1 VMSER
6 RGRRRGTG
14 RLWGYDAFIS
24 YSHALDGKLA
34 PVLQREIERFATPWY
49 QARALRVFRD
59 NASLTANPDL
69 WSSIEQALAT
79 SQWFVLMASPDAAG
93 SPWVDREVSWWLAN
107 RSVRRL
113 LIVLTEG
120 ELAWNQLIGDF
131 DRPPPSVLPPSLRG
145 TFTEQ
150 PRWVDLR
157 WLRETEQVDRSN
169 PKLRDCIADVA
180 AAVRGI
186 DKDLLVGEHIRQR
199 RRALRLAWGGVTT
212 LALLLVV
219 AVVAAIIA
227 VGQRNTAVTNARV
240 ATARQLAALAVAN
253 LNTHL
258 DLAQLFAV
266 AAYRTNPDSQTRS
279 ALAQAVTSS
288 PHLMRFLPAA
298 AQITAVTGSSD
309 GNHVVV
315 GTANGH
321 ILRWDLARN
330 THDTLQ
336 VSNEPISSVTTDVH
350 GTKILATDKST
361 AVLWNTTSGKK
372 ATIRFGQAGLL
383 VAISPSGRRL
393 AVLDEGSKELA
404 VLDGD
409 SGQQLSSIS
418 LGSPGQDD
426 SPFGLPMTRAPAAE
440 IAPNCKLGLPD
451 DTTVM
456 LINPNG
462 TWERRSIPTF
472 AIMASSTNNL
482 APANSLEGGYSAE
495 GDYYGYIYTGQGS
508 AWHLTTSPGNSDDR
522 KPDLKTTFMNTE
534 QATEAF
540 AISADGTRMAT
551 KAAATVYV
559 ASVGPDQQATNQQG
573 IDQQG
578 IAPMQLTGAEG
589 VTALEFVGNQRL
601 VAVSGDK
608 LVLWDLASPG
618 RLGTDLGVTLGL
630 GCHACRSDMAL
641 SPDGQRLV
649 FVTSNQATEYQL
661 DGPIN
666 PQVLAGPTGPV
677 DYLSLTNDTLPVWSP
692 NGNRLILLGM
702 ANNSALVWDPNNP
715 ARAIAG
721 WPSTGSQTVSVTARV
736 SADGARIAVIGS
748 HGDVVVRKFT
758 DGTTERTIPGDANL
772 IVNAASINYNL
783 TTAAL
788 ADEREVSLLNL
799 HNGSRH
805 VLPGGSSK
813 GVLFTRNELLVL
825 RPNGTLE
832 VWDTTG
838 TRLLR
843 SIPGTP
849 DYYPV
854 LAAPPQGE
862 VAAILRSDNV
872 VMLTDLNLGV
882 TLGSFPLPPAWW
894 IKAQTVMAFT
904 PNGTQLIIGASGGR
918 LTRWNMTDTAWI
930 HTACATAGRNLT
942 ATEWTQIVGTPP
954 PGNLSCLG

>member
-1 VMSER
+1 MSER
-6 RGRRRGTG
+6 RGWRRRTG
-14 RLWGYDAFIS
+14 RLSGYDAFIS

-34 PVLQREIERFATPWY
+34 PALQREIERFATPWY
-49 QARALRVFRD
+49 QARTLRVFRD
-59 NASLTANPDL
+59 NASLAANPGL
-69 WSSIEQALAT
+69 WSSIERALAT
-79 SQWFVLMASPDAAG
+79 SQWFVLMASPDAAD
-93 SPWVDREVSWWLAN
+93 SRWVDREVSWWLAN
-107 RSVRRL
+107 RSVQRL

-120 ELAWNQLIGDF
+120 QLAWNRLTGDF
-131 DRPPPSVLPPSLRG
+131 DHPPASVLPPSLRG
-145 TFTEQ
+145 AFTEQ

-169 PKLRDCIADVA
+169 PRLRDCVADVA
-180 AAVRGI
+180 AALRGM
-186 DKDLLVGEHIRQR
+186 DKDLLVGEHIRQH
-199 RRALRLAWGGVTT
+199 RRALRLARGGVTT

-258 DLAQLFAV
+258 DLAQLLAV

-288 PHLMRFLPAA
+288 PHLIRFLPAA
-298 AQITAVTGSSD
+298 AQITAVTGTSD

-321 ILRWDLARN
+321 VLRWDLARN
-330 THDTLQ
+330 THDALR
-336 VSNEPISSVTTDVH
+336 VSNEPISSVTTDTH
-350 GTKILATDKST
+350 GTKILATDRST
-361 AVLWNTTSGKK
+361 VLLWNTATGQKT
-372 ATIRFGQAGLL
+372 TIRSGQSALL
-383 VAISPSGRRL
+383 AAISPSGRRL
-393 AVLDEGSKELA
+393 AVLDQGSNGLT

-418 LGSPGQDD
+418 LGRIEYSKSGFP
-426 SPFGLPMTRAPAAE
+426 LTPAAE
-440 IAPNCKLGLPD
+440 VGARSKVGLPD

-456 LINPNG
+456 LISSNG
-462 TWERRSIPTF
+462 TWERRSIPTLD
-472 AIMASSTNNL
+472 IVASSTNNL

-495 GDYYGYIYTGQGS
+495 GGYYGYIYLGQGS
-508 AWHLTTSPGNSDDR
+508 AWHLTTSPGNSDDN
-522 KPDLKTTFMNTE
+522 KPDLKTTFMDTE
-534 QATEAF
+534 QAPEAF
-540 AISADGTRMAT
+540 AISTDGTRMAT

-559 ASVGPDQQATNQQG
+559 ASVGTNQQATEQQG
-573 IDQQG
+573 TDQQV
-578 IAPMQLTGAEG
+578 APMQLSGAEG

-618 RLGTDLGVTLGL
+618 RLGTDFGVTLDL
-630 GCHACRSDMAL
+630 GCHACRSYMAL
-641 SPDGQRLV
+641 SPDGRRLV
-649 FVTSNQATEYQL
+649 FVTSNQTTEYRL

-666 PQVLAGPTGPV
+666 PQVLAGPAGAV
-677 DYLSLTNDTLPVWSP
+677 NGTLPVWRP
-692 NGNRLILLGM
+692 NGNRLILLGLRD
-702 ANNSALVWDPNNP
+702 NSALVWDPNNP
-715 ARAIAG
+715 ARAIAE
-721 WPSTGSQTVSVTARV
+721 WPPTGSQSDPVTARV
-736 SADGARIAVIGS
+736 YADGTRIAVIDS
-748 HGDVVVRKFT
+748 HGDVVVRRFT
-758 DGTTERTIPGDANL
+758 EGITERTLPGNGDL
-772 IVNAASINYNL
+772 IVGSAAAASINYDL

-799 HNGSRH
+799 GHGSRH

-843 SIPGTP
+843 SIPGAP

-854 LAAPPQGE
+854 FAAPPQGG

-894 IKAQTVMAFT
+894 VKAQTVMAFT
-904 PNGTQLIIGASGGR
+904 PDGTQLIIGASGGR

-930 HTACATAGRNLT
+930 HAACATAGRNLT

>member
-1 VMSER
+1 M
-6 RGRRRGTG
+6 RGEQRGWRRGTE
-14 RLWGYDAFIS
+14 RSSGYDAFIS

-34 PVLQREIERFATPWY
+34 PVLQRELERFATPWY

-59 NASLTANPDL
+59 NASLTANPGL
-69 WSSIEQALAT
+69 WSSIEQALAA
-79 SQWFVLMASPDAAG
+79 SQWFVLMASSDAAD
-93 SPWVDREVSWWLAN
+93 SRWVDREVSWWLAN

-120 ELAWNQLIGDF
+120 KLAWNELTGDF
-131 DRPPPSVLPPSLRG
+131 DRPPVSVLPPSLRG
-145 TFTEQ
+145 AFTER

-169 PKLRDCIADVA
+169 PKLRDCVADVA

-186 DKDLLVGEHIRQR
+186 DKDLLVGEHIRQHR
-199 RRALRLAWGGVTT
+199 RTLRLARGGVTT

-227 VGQRNTAVTNARV
+227 VGQRNTAVANARV

-266 AAYRTNPDSQTRS
+266 AAYRMDLDSQTRS

-298 AQITAVTGSSD
+298 AQITAVAGSSD

-321 ILRWDLARN
+321 VLRWDLARN
-330 THDTLQ
+330 TRDTLR
-336 VSNEPISSVTTDVH
+336 VGSAPISSVTTDAH
-350 GTKILATDKST
+350 GTKILATDSST
-361 AVLWNTTSGKK
+361 AVLWNTASGKK
-372 ATIRFGQAGLL
+372 TTIRSGQSALL
-383 VAISPSGRRL
+383 VAVSPSGRRL
-393 AVLDEGSKELA
+393 AALDEGNNGLT

-409 SGQQLSSIS
+409 FGQQLNSTS
-418 LGSPGQDD
+418 LGRIEYSKSGFP
-426 SPFGLPMTRAPAAE
+426 LTPAAE
-440 IAPNCKLGLPD
+440 VGARSKVGLPD

-456 LINPNG
+456 LISANG
-462 TWERRSIPTF
+462 TWERRSIPTLEVV
-472 AIMASSTNNL
+472 ASSTNNL
-482 APANSLEGGYSAE
+482 APANSLVASYSAE
-495 GDYYGYIYTGQGS
+495 GDYYGFVYIGQGS

-522 KPDLKTTFMNTE
+522 KPDLKTTFMSSE
-534 QATEAF
+534 QEPEAF
-540 AISADGTRMAT
+540 AISMDGTRMAT

-559 ASVGPDQQATNQQG
+559 ASVGT
-573 IDQQG
+573 DQQG

-608 LVLWDLASPG
+608 LAVWDLAPPG
-618 RLGTDLGVTLGL
+618 RLGTGLGVTLDL
-630 GCHACRSDMAL
+630 GCHACRSYMAL
-641 SPDGQRLV
+641 SPDGRRLL
-649 FVTSNQATEYQL
+649 FVTSNKATEYQL

-666 PQVLAGPTGPV
+666 PQVLTVPAGPADTSPLA
-677 DYLSLTNDTLPVWSP
+677 YETLPVWSP
-692 NGNRLILLGM
+692 DSNRLVLLGLG
-702 ANNSALVWDPNNP
+702 NNSALVWDPNNP

-721 WPSTGSQTVSVTARV
+721 WPSTGSQTVPVTARV
-736 SADGARIAVIGS
+736 SADGSRIAVIGS

-758 DGTTERTIPGDANL
+758 DGTTERTIPGNANP
-772 IVNAASINYNL
+772 IINTASINYDL

-788 ADEREVSLLNL
+788 ADEREVSLINL

-813 GVLFTRNELLVL
+813 TVLFTQNELLVL

-832 VWDTTG
+832 AWDTTG

-854 LAAPPQGE
+854 LAAPPQGG

-872 VMLTDLNLGV
+872 VMLTDLNFGV
-882 TLGSFPLPPAWW
+882 TLGSFPLPPAMW
-894 IKAQTVMAFT
+894 IYAQTVMAFT
-904 PNGTQLIIGASGGR
+904 PNGTQLIIGASGGQ

-930 HTACATAGRNLT
+930 NTACATAGRNLT
-942 ATEWTQIVGTPP
+942 ATEWTQIVGTTP